1 MGVNIFF
8 FFKMVTKIK
17 NWEIK
22 LSGLKE
28 LRSRMDCVGKTKKI
42 TDAMKLVSAA
52 KVRKAQQSVMNARP
66 FAENLIRVLYGVNEV
81 IRDEDPKLPLM
92 DLRAVKSLM
101 IVVFTGDRGLCGA
114 FNNTIL
120 KKAILRSVEIA
131 NYNIQVVNIIT
142 VGRKGEVFFK
152 KRIDRFYLV
161 CEFTLGNYA
170 SSEDVTDISDFIFT
184 IFVSREVDKVELIY
198 IKFLSLIFTKPL
210 IQNFIPLAR
219 YGEMCDE
226 KGICVDYAS
235 EEVFRLTT
243 KNGEITMNR
252 ETIEIDNS
260 GWQYRLI
267 YEQFPEEVNNSLQP
281 LYLNST
287 ILRALQES
295 IASELAARM
304 NAMTSASDNAA
315 QLGKSLKLVYNRKR
329 QAVITNQLIEIMS
342 GANAV

>member
-1 MGVNIFF
+1 MGEKYFF

-17 NWEIK
+17 KSKIK

-28 LRSRMDCVGKTKKI
+28 LRNRMDCVNKTKKI

-52 KVRKAQQSVMNARP
+52 KVCKAQQSVMNARP
-66 FAENLIRVLYGVNEV
+66 FAENLIKVLYGVNEV
-81 IRDEDPKLPLM
+81 IKDEDLRLSLM
-92 DLRAVKSLM
+92 DSRAVKSLM
-101 IVVFTGDRGLCGA
+101 IVIFTGDRGLCGA
-114 FNNTIL
+114 FNNAVL

-142 VGRKGEVFFK
+142 VGRKSEVFFK
-152 KRIDRFYLV
+152 RRTDRFCLV
-161 CEFTLGNYA
+161 REFTLGNYA
-170 SSEDVTDISDFIFT
+170 SPEDATDISDFIFT
-184 IFVSREVDKVELIY
+184 AFVSREVDKVELIY

-226 KGICVDYAS
+226 KGTCVDYAS

-243 KNGEITMNR
+243 KNGAITMNR

-260 GWQYRLI
+260 RWQYKLI

-329 QAVITNQLIEIMS
+329 QAVITNQLIGIMS

>member
-1 MGVNIFF
+1 
-8 FFKMVTKIK
+8 
-17 NWEIK
+17 
-22 LSGLKE
+22 
-28 LRSRMDCVGKTKKI
+28 MDCVGKTKKI

-66 FAENLIRVLYGVNEV
+66 FAENLIKVLYGVNEV
-81 IRDEDPKLPLM
+81 IRDEDPKSPLT

-114 FNNTIL
+114 FNNAIL
-120 KKAILRSVEIA
+120 KKAISRSDEIA
-131 NYNIQVVNIIT
+131 NYNIQVINVIT

-152 KRIDRFYLV
+152 RRTDRFRLV
-161 CEFTLGNYA
+161 REFALGNYA
-170 SSEDVTDISDFIFT
+170 SPEDATDISDSIFT
-184 IFVSREVDKVELIY
+184 AFVSREVDKVELIY
-198 IKFLSLIFTKPL
+198 TKFLSLIFAEPL
-210 IQNFIPLAR
+210 IQNFVPLAR

-226 KGICVDYAS
+226 KGTCVDHAG

-243 KNGEITMNR
+243 KNGAMAMNR

-260 GWQYRLI
+260 GWQYKLI

-304 NAMTSASDNAA
+304 NAMTNASDNAA

>member
-1 MGVNIFF
+1 MGEKYFF

-17 NWEIK
+17 KSKIK

-52 KVRKAQQSVMNARP
+52 KVRKAQQSVMNARH

-81 IRDEDPKLPLM
+81 IKDEDLRLSLM
-92 DLRAVKSLM
+92 DSRAVKSLM
-101 IVVFTGDRGLCGA
+101 IVIFTGDRGLCGA
-114 FNNTIL
+114 FNNTVL
-120 KKAILRSVEIA
+120 KKAILRSGEIA
-131 NYNIQVVNIIT
+131 NYNVQFVNVIT

-152 KRIDRFYLV
+152 RRIDRFYLA
-161 CEFTLGNYA
+161 CEFILGNYA
-170 SSEDVTDISDFIFT
+170 SSEDATDISDFIFT
-184 IFVSREVDKVELIY
+184 VFVSREVDKVELIY

-210 IQNFIPLAR
+210 IQNFIPLER

-260 GWQYRLI
+260 KWQYKLI

-304 NAMTSASDNAA
+304 NAMTNASDNAA

-329 QAVITNQLIEIMS
+329 QTVITNQLIEIMS

>member
-1 MGVNIFF
+1 MGEKYFF

-17 NWEIK
+17 KSKIK

-28 LRSRMDCVGKTKKI
+28 LRNRMDCVNKTKKI

-52 KVRKAQQSVMNARP
+52 KVCKAQQSVMNARP

-81 IRDEDPKLPLM
+81 IKDEDLRLSLM
-92 DLRAVKSLM
+92 DSRAVKSLM
-101 IVVFTGDRGLCGA
+101 IVIFTGDRGLCGA

-120 KKAILRSVEIA
+120 KKAILRSGEIA
-131 NYNIQVVNIIT
+131 NYNVQVVNIIT

-152 KRIDRFYLV
+152 RRTDRFCLV
-161 CEFTLGNYA
+161 REFTLGNYA
-170 SSEDVTDISDFIFT
+170 SSEDATDISDSIFT
-184 IFVSREVDKVELIY
+184 VFVSREVDKVELIY
-198 IKFLSLIFTKPL
+198 TKFLSLIFTKPL

-243 KNGEITMNR
+243 KNGEMAVDR
-252 ETIEIDNS
+252 ETIETDNS
-260 GWQYRLI
+260 GWQYGLI
-267 YEQFPEEVNNSLQP
+267 YEQFPEEINNSLQP

-304 NAMTSASDNAA
+304 NAMTNASDNAA

-329 QAVITNQLIEIMS
+329 QTVITNQLIEIMS

>member
-1 MGVNIFF
+1 MG
-8 FFKMVTKIK
+8 
-17 NWEIK
+17 
-22 LSGLKE
+22 
-28 LRSRMDCVGKTKKI
+28 DCVGKTKKI

-66 FAENLIRVLYGVNEV
+66 FAENLIRVLYRVNEV
-81 IRDEDPKLPLM
+81 IKDEDLRLSLM

-114 FNNTIL
+114 FNNAIL
-120 KKAILRSVEIA
+120 KKAISRSDEIA
-131 NYNIQVVNIIT
+131 NYNIQVINVIT

-152 KRIDRFYLV
+152 RRTDRFRLV
-161 CEFTLGNYA
+161 REFALGNYA
-170 SSEDVTDISDFIFT
+170 SPEDATDISDSIFT
-184 IFVSREVDKVELIY
+184 AFVSREVDKVELIY
-198 IKFLSLIFTKPL
+198 TKFLSLIFAEPL
-210 IQNFIPLAR
+210 IQNFVPLER

-226 KGICVDYAS
+226 KGTCVDHAG

-243 KNGEITMNR
+243 KDGEIAMDR
-252 ETIEIDNS
+252 ETIETDNS
-260 GWQYRLI
+260 GWQRGLI
-267 YEQFPEEVNNSLQP
+267 YEQSPEEINNSIQP

-295 IASELAARM
+295 IASELAAIM
-304 NAMTSASDNAA
+304 NAMTNASVNAA

>member
-1 MGVNIFF
+1 MGNKYFF

-17 NWEIK
+17 NCKIK

-28 LRSRMDCVGKTKKI
+28 LRNRMDCVNKTKKI

-52 KVRKAQQSVMNARP
+52 KVCKAQQSVMNARP

-81 IRDEDPKLPLM
+81 IKDEDLRLSLM
-92 DLRAVKSLM
+92 DSRAVKSLM
-101 IVVFTGDRGLCGA
+101 IVIFTGDRGLCGA
-114 FNNTIL
+114 FNNTVL
-120 KKAILRSVEIA
+120 KKAILRSGEIA
-131 NYNIQVVNIIT
+131 NYNVQVVNIIT

-260 GWQYRLI
+260 KWQYKLI

-304 NAMTSASDNAA
+304 NAMTNASDNAA